1 MAVVWEDARHLAFLS
16 RRPNTLGFTVV
27 LPKAHFPSYVFDLP
41 DDDLHALVDAA
52 RTVARMLDRHF
63 ADVGRTGLILEGFGV
78 DHAHAEADPD
88 ARHGRRGG
96 ALAPDPLQRRHVLRH
111 VRGLP
116 LLRDEARSR
125 RSRSSRRWLR
135 RIRVSNSSELKLNVS
150 VEMTASSAAGWRR
163 RRR

>member
-27 LPKAHFPSYVFDLP
+27 LPRAHFPSYVFDLP

-78 DHAHAEADPD
+78 DHAHAKLIPMHGTADAAERWRPIRSNVGTYSD
-88 ARHGRRGG
+88 TYEGYLSSHEGPLAPLEEQQ
-96 ALAPDPLQRRHVLRH
+96 ALA
-111 VRGLP
+111 
-116 LLRDEARSR
+116 AA
-125 RSRSSRRWLR
+125 
-135 RIRVSNSSELKLNVS
+135 IRASNS
-150 VEMTASSAAGWRR
+150 
-163 RRR
+163 